1 MEKLWIFLAIIASPM
16 IAFLFMYLFI
26 GCFVEGKE
34 RRRVAVSILF
44 SILVWVTL
52 GCIIMSA
59 G

>member
-1 MEKLWIFLAIIASPM
+1 MDRLWIFLAIVASPI
-16 IAFLFMYLFI
+16 IALFFMYLFI